1 MRGTVGTNNLLN
13 EVVSKSASIGVFYP
27 STVLALS
34 LVNSIRK
41 LFMVVRPTI
50 DVNEILP
57 RPDTLLVCYERGA
70 NVLLFIELLAD
81 QLLEEVQLAIESRL
95 TFEWGNRLQIL
106 QCRPKTSCHLRLS
119 GAHESKLI
127 ERESDVA
134 VPP

>member
-1 MRGTVGTNNLLN
+1 MVR
-13 EVVSKSASIGVFYP
+13 E
-27 STVLALS
+27 
-34 LVNSIRK
+34 
-41 LFMVVRPTI
+41 LFMAVRPTI

-70 NVLLFIELLAD
+70 NVLLIIELLAD

-95 TFEWGNRLQIL
+95 TFERGNRLQIL
-106 QCRPKTSCHLRLS
+106 QCRLKTSCHLRLS